1 MFYTTIIYSQ
11 ILKNSIMKTII
22 LSILFSLLL
31 NIGFTQP
38 IPADNLYL
46 GQVPPGDSAVIFA
59 PGIISLTD
67 RLEGKIAFSPD
78 GNECYFTVWG
88 ENYSSC
94 KIYCTK
100 RLNNTWTE
108 QVEAPFSIGQY
119 CGEPF
124 ISADGNK
131 LYFDYSYR
139 DKPTNIWM
147 VQRAAQGWSEPREL
161 PSPINSEYWDAGYSE
176 STKGTA
182 FVASSRPGGL
192 DDKGDIWCIRK
203 VPDKSLGAENPG
215 TPLNSTAWEAGLI
228 APDESFLIF
237 TSERQGGQSYSN
249 LYISF
254 KKDDGSF
261 TIPANMKNINMS
273 GITSTT
279 DPSLSPDGR
288 FLFFVRYDRTK
299 GPETRDIYWV
309 STKIIDD
316 IKKEV
321 FNKENIK

>member
-1 MFYTTIIYSQ
+1 MKIV
-11 ILKNSIMKTII
+11 ILAIH
-22 LSILFSLLL
+22 FLLIL
-31 NIGFTQP
+31 NIGFSQP
-38 IPADNLYL
+38 IPADNIYL
-46 GQVPPGDSAVIFA
+46 GQTPPGDSAVIFA
-59 PGIISLTD
+59 PGIISLTN

-88 ENYSSC
+88 ENFSSC

-100 RLNNTWTE
+100 RLNNAWTE
-108 QVEAPFSIGQY
+108 QVEASFSIGQY

-124 ISADGNK
+124 LSADGNN
-131 LYFDYSYR
+131 LYFDYSYK
-139 DKPTNIWM
+139 DKPANIWM
-147 VQRAAQGWSEPREL
+147 VQRTAQGWNAPQEL
-161 PSPINSEYWDAGYSE
+161 PSPINSESWDAGYSE

-182 FVASSRPGGL
+182 LVASSRSGGL
-192 DDKGDIWCIRK
+192 DDKGDIWFIRK
-203 VPDKSLGAENPG
+203 VSDQLKVAENPG
-215 TPLNSTAWEAGLI
+215 TPLNSTAWDAGLI

-254 KKDDGSF
+254 KKADGSF
-261 TIPANMKNINMS
+261 TSPANMKSINMS

-288 FLFFVRYDRTK
+288 FLFFVRYNRLH
-299 GPETRDIYWV
+299 GGETRDIYWV

-321 FNKENIK
+321 FNPINTKNVK